1 VPPQS
6 TSCLGSSEQWRH
18 GYWFR
23 FPDRQRPWLRS
34 RTTVGLSC
42 KMARTMVIHWR
53 WPPLRRAHDPPPWYR
68 APQVTDHLIEYV
80 QGLEVLRATRQVGS
94 KSARLQ
100 ASLMDLKEKQMSGN
114 RLGTIPNIL
123 MSTIVQIDIFVV
135 IMLAVL
141 FCWEGTLEVHVLLA
155 IIVITVRFAEPLSIF
170 ASKSFNDGVWDP
182 FNIVIPT
189 MNLVTSS
196 AHILPSDSLSVSGE
210 ESHSFH
216 IDRARP
222 FSLSHSNCSNRTLL
236 SCRQFSS
243 SVLIDAA
250 LAMS

>member
-1 VPPQS
+1 LVS
-6 TSCLGSSEQWRH
+6 FSGSAKAVASFENHSGTILQD
-18 GYWFR
+18 GTNNGN
-23 FPDRQRPWLRS
+23 PLALAS
-34 RTTVGLSC
+34 
-42 KMARTMVIHWR
+42 
-53 WPPLRRAHDPPPWYR
+53 LRRAHDPPPWYR
-68 APQVTDHLIEYV
+68 APQVTNHLIEYV

-100 ASLMDLKEKQMSGN
+100 ASLTDLKEKQMSGN

-189 MNLVTSS
+189 MNLATSS